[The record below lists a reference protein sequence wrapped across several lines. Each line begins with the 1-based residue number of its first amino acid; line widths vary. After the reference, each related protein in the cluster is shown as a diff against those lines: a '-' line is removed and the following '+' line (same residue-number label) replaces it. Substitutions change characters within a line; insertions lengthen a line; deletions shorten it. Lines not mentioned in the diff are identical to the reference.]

1 MDKWQW
7 LQSFWGGFDIPAYDA
22 SSVPDGAEMPY
33 ITYEAS
39 AADFEH
45 PVQLTASLW
54 YWGSSWAEI
63 SRKSTEIARTVAG
76 FAPVAI
82 DGGRVRVW
90 QGNTPIAQRMSDP
103 EDSMIRR
110 IVINIMAEFMTAY

>member
-7 LQSFWGGFDIPAYDA
+7 LQSFWGGFDLPAYDA

-33 ITYEAS
+33 ITYEATT
-39 AADFEH
+39 ADFEH

-54 YWGSSWAEI
+54 YKSTSWAEI
-63 SRKSTEIARTVAG
+63 SRKSTEIARAVAG
-76 FAPVAI
+76 FVPVAI

-90 QGNTPIAQRMSDP
+90 QGNTPIAQRMGDP
-103 EDSMIRR
+103 GENIRR
-110 IVINIMAEFMTAY
+110 IVINIMAEYMTAY